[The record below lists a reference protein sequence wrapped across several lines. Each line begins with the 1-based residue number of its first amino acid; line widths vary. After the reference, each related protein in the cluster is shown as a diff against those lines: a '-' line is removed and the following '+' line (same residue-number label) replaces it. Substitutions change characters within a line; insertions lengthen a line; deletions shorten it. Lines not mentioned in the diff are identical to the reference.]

1 MIIMKDQTDYF
12 LNSQHL
18 IQSIIKEQFVISKGN
33 VTRVEVE
40 SLFITIL
47 ILFVIYAF

>member
-1 MIIMKDQTDYF
+1 MKDQTDYF

-40 SLFITIL
+40 RSLFITIL
-47 ILFVIYAF
+47 LLFVIYAF

>member
-1 MIIMKDQTDYF
+1 MKDQTDYF

-33 VTRVEVE
+33 VTHVEVE
-40 SLFITIL
+40 RSLFITIL